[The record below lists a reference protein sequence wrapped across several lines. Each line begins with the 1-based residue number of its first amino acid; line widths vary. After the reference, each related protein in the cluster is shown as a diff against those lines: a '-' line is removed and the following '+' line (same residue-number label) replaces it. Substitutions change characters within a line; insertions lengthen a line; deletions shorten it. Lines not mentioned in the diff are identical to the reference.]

1 MNAGLIA
8 RRYATVLCDFA
19 NEHKVADRVYAASD
33 MLLAVFASKPAIM
46 QFLKSPLKKNS
57 EKKSMLASTFEN
69 VVSTQTMQFIA
80 FTVDKERIGM
90 IDEILRV
97 FKSLYKKRLGI
108 KTVNITTANVLN
120 DSKMADITSIIEK
133 KLASKV
139 EMSFKS
145 DKAIIGG
152 VIIDVDG
159 SRLDCSV
166 QHQLNEIEK
175 KLTV

>member
-8 RRYATVLCDFA
+8 RRYATVLCDYA
-19 NEHKVADRVYAASD
+19 EEHKAAAQVYADAG
-33 MLLAVFASKPAIM
+33 LLLEAIASKPAIM

-57 EKKSMLASTFEN
+57 EKKSMLTSVFAN
-69 VVSTQTMQFIA
+69 VVSKPTMQFID

-108 KTVNITTANVLN
+108 KTIDITTANTLS
-120 DSKMADITSIIEK
+120 DAKRTEMTATLEK
-133 KLASKV
+133 KLKSKV
-139 EMSFKS
+139 EMSFRAEKE
-145 DKAIIGG
+145 IIGG
-152 VIIDVDG
+152 VIIDIDG
-159 SRLDCSV
+159 RRLDCSV
-166 QHQLNEIEK
+166 KHQLDEIEK

>member
-8 RRYATVLCDFA
+8 RRYATVLCDYA
-19 NEHKVADRVYAASD
+19 EEHKSAEKVYADAG
-33 MLLAVFASKPAIM
+33 LLLEAIASKPAIM
-46 QFLKSPLKKNS
+46 QYLKSPLKKNS
-57 EKKSMLASTFEN
+57 EKKTMLESVFAKVISKP
-69 VVSTQTMQFIA
+69 TMQFID

-108 KTVNITTANVLN
+108 KTIDITTANNLSETMRT
-120 DSKMADITSIIEK
+120 DMTATLEK
-133 KLASKV
+133 KLKSKV
-139 EMSFKS
+139 EMSFRS

-152 VIIDVDG
+152 VIIDIDG

-166 QHQLNEIEK
+166 KHQLDEIEK